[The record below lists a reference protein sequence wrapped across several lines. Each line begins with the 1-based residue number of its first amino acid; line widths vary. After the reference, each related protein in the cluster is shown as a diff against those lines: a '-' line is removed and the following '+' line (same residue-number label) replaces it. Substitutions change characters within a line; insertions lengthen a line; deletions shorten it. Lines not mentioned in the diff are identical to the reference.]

1 MLRLLLPSLA
11 LVLASATA
19 LPAHAEKLPAPQIE
33 LLRANFG
40 QQCHNTASLITPTW
54 LLPNEVELVCG
65 CSDKR
70 TVARLQEADFADA
83 SNLSKADTRRIN
95 DIGTTS
101 ADECLQPLFAK
112 GVARMATRQ
121 CVANAASIPGLEA
134 MPEDRV
140 KKICGCAADRYAE
153 TADLHDI
160 DQIASPDS
168 MLMKHIG
175 ELLKPQLNACRA
187 L

>member
-11 LVLASATA
+11 LAIA

-33 LLRANFG
+33 LLRANFSRE
-40 QQCHNTASLITPTW
+40 CHNTAALITPSW
-54 LLPNEVELVCG
+54 LLPDEAEKVCG
-65 CSDKR
+65 CSDQK
-70 TVARLQEADFADA
+70 TLVRLQEADFADA
-83 SNLSKADTRRIN
+83 ANLTKTDIRRIN
-95 DIGTTS
+95 DIGTTT

-134 MPEDRV
+134 MAEDRV
-140 KKICGCAADRYAE
+140 KKICSCAADRYVE
-153 TADLHDI
+153 TADLRDI

-168 MLMKHIG
+168 MLMKHVG
-175 ELLKPQLNACRA
+175 ELLKPQINACRS